1 MKRSFLSRV
10 LPAFVVLAII
20 AGTAAAQTPAAP
32 PATPPAA
39 LPAQR
44 TPTVEG
50 KPPGPEVRYI
60 CPGGT
65 DFSALFSRDSDL
77 ATLLVAGQPEIE
89 LPRQPSG
96 SGFAY
101 GDSYYEL
108 RGRGR
113 EATLTAAGRSMRCHA
128 AGRPG
133 EPARTYAG
141 PGLTITL
148 LPDGT
153 FRLRQQENA
162 GAPPIFDLG
171 QWTQE
176 VDGGVRLV
184 LRGSI
189 VGRRAFRQADGDR
202 LISDDG
208 TELKEAAIPEMI
220 DGRYQLE
227 GLYRD
232 AQDGGLFAECA
243 TGRTYPVAPSGAE
256 PDLERAWVEA
266 TPSRDAQLFFQI
278 AGRFI
283 DGGQIEVEHVV
294 NLKRGATCPPPAPR
308 GAALRGTEWRAVEV
322 DGERL
327 TLGDGQRRPTL
338 KLDDDGKFKAS
349 TGCNNLGGTYAL
361 DPDGLRFI
369 AGPVTLMAC
378 PAPADTVERRFID
391 ALGAVKSA
399 QIAATTLDLKDA
411 GGKLRL
417 RLEARG
423 R

>member
-1 MKRSFLSRV
+1 MKGSFPFLM
-10 LPAFVVLAII
+10 ALAAI
-20 AGTAAAQTPAAP
+20 AGAAMAQTPA
-32 PATPPAA
+32 
-39 LPAQR
+39 Q
-44 TPTVEG
+44 TPTAPTASRAPTKEG
-50 KPPGPEVRYI
+50 QPPGPDVRYV

-65 DFSALFSRDSDL
+65 DFSALFSKDGDL
-77 ATLLVAGQPEIE
+77 ATLMVPGQPEIE
-89 LPRQPSG
+89 LPRQRSG

-113 EATLTAAGRSMRCHA
+113 EATLTAAGRSIRCHA

-141 PGLTITL
+141 PGLTVTL

-153 FRLRQQENA
+153 FRLRQQDGNN
-162 GAPPIFDLG
+162 PPIFDLG
-171 QWTQE
+171 QWAQE

-202 LISDDG
+202 LIADNG
-208 TELKEAAIPEMI
+208 AELAQTATPDKI
-220 DGRYQLE
+220 DGRFRLE

-232 AQDGGLFAECA
+232 AQDGGLFAECS
-243 TGRTYPVAPSGAE
+243 TGRTYRVAPSGAE
-256 PDLERAWVEA
+256 PDLEHAWVQA
-266 TPSRDAQLFFQI
+266 APSRDAQLFFQI
-278 AGRFI
+278 VGRII
-283 DGGQIEVEHVV
+283 DGGQIEVERVV
-294 NLKRGATCPPPAPR
+294 NLKPNASCPTPAPR
-308 GAALRGTEWRAVEV
+308 SAALRDTEWRALEI

-327 TLGDGQRRPTL
+327 TFGDGQRRPTL
-338 KLDDDGKFKAS
+338 KLDDDGKFTAS
-349 TGCNNLGGTYAL
+349 TGCNSLGGDYTL

-369 AGPVTLMAC
+369 TGPMTLMAC
-378 PAPADTVERRFID
+378 PIPSDAVERRFID
-391 ALGAVKSA
+391 ALGAVTTA

-411 GGKLRL
+411 AGKLRL

>member
-1 MKRSFLSRV
+1 MKSSFPSLI
-10 LPAFVVLAII
+10 LLATI
-20 AGTAAAQTPAAP
+20 AGAAMAQTPAAP
-32 PATPPAA
+32 PAAPPNTSTAPRA
-39 LPAQR
+39 L
-44 TPTVEG
+44 TEEG
-50 KPPGPEVRYI
+50 QPPGPDVRYV

-65 DFSALFSRDSDL
+65 DFGALFSKDGDL
-77 ATLLVAGQPEIE
+77 ATLMVPGQPEIE
-89 LPRQPSG
+89 LPRERSG

-113 EATLTAAGRSMRCHA
+113 EATLTAAGRAMRCHA

-133 EPARTYAG
+133 EPARTYEG
-141 PGLTITL
+141 PGLTVTL

-153 FRLRQQENA
+153 FRLRQQGDDGKPA
-162 GAPPIFDLG
+162 VFDLG

-202 LISDDG
+202 LIAENG
-208 TELKEAAIPEMI
+208 VELTQTTTPEKI
-220 DGRYQLE
+220 DGRFQLE

-232 AQDGGLFAECA
+232 AQDGGLFAECS
-243 TGRTYPVAPSGAE
+243 TGRTYRVGTSGAE
-256 PDLERAWVEA
+256 PDLERAWIEA
-266 TPSRDAQLFFQI
+266 APSRDAQLFFQI
-278 AGRFI
+278 VGRFI
-283 DGGQIEVEHVV
+283 DGGQIEVERVV
-294 NLKRGATCPPPAPR
+294 NLKPNATCPPPAPR
-308 GAALRGTEWRAVEV
+308 SAALRDTEWRALEI

-327 TLGDGQRRPTL
+327 TFGDGQRRPTL
-338 KLDDDGKFKAS
+338 KLDDDGKFTAS
-349 TGCNNLGGTYAL
+349 TGCNTLGGNYTL

-369 AGPVTLMAC
+369 AGPMTLMAC
-378 PAPADTVERRFID
+378 PTPSDTIERRFID
-391 ALGAVKSA
+391 ALGAVKTA

-411 GGKLRL
+411 TGKLRL